1 MLAWLA
7 LAQEKVEGGGIG
19 IIVVLPLFS
28 ALLAL
33 TVRFLVLAIR
43 SMSIDEINNTQKN
56 DSRGQ
61 GIVANPQR

>member
-1 MLAWLA
+1 MASTCSR
-7 LAQEKVEGGGIG
+7 EGGGGGIG

-28 ALLAL
+28 TLLAL

-61 GIVANPQR
+61 GIVENPQR